1 MKNRKRFL
9 CTVMAILTSAGM
21 LSACSS
27 GEDSGAAMETT
38 GGGNYATEQYR
49 SKGSDDGYAGDAAD
63 ESFDPNADRGGNIPD
78 YKPEADGNSGV
89 LQHADAGADSG
100 STVDGG
106 VVGIEEN
113 EAMRVEDESPA
124 EASPAADY
132 SPLVGIEA
140 NADDTYPTGNTTGA
154 GAWIES
160 YPTASTYSIKEYFNT
175 EEYSN
180 IVESGYKSVA
190 ANPLSTFSVDVDT
203 ASYANVRR
211 MIEYGDYVNPEAVRI
226 EEFINYFDY
235 SYPQPT
241 TDDPFSVTT
250 ELSDCPWNDET
261 KLLLVG
267 LKAEEIQREEREPLN
282 LVFLIDVSGSMFS
295 EDKLPLV
302 QKAFTMLTDN
312 LTEDDRISIVTYAGE
327 ERVVLKGTSG
337 ADKEKIKEA
346 INSLEAGGSTYGEA
360 GINRAYELAEKYF
373 IKNGNN
379 RVLLATDGD
388 LNVGLSS
395 EEELTELI
403 EEKRESGVFLSVL
416 GFGTGNIKDN
426 RMEALADHG
435 NGNYSYIDS
444 ELEAKKV
451 LVEEMSGTLYTVAKD
466 VKIQVEFNPANV
478 SGYRLIGYENRALA
492 DEDFADDT
500 KDAGEI
506 GAGHTVTA
514 LYEIV
519 PNSSGTSIPE
529 AELKYQQNTVTGN
542 KNELLTVSL
551 RYKQPDGD
559 TSKLLA
565 VPVTMESY
573 SKKMPANMTFAA
585 AAAEFGMVLRGS
597 EYRGSASC
605 EQILEMLEGYDFK
618 DDEYKSEFVYLV
630 RTMDKRGY

>member
-1 MKNRKRFL
+1 MKNKRFI
-9 CTVMAILTSAGM
+9 CSAMAVLTAAGM

-27 GEDSGAAMETT
+27 SEDSGAADGGYYETT
-38 GGGNYATEQYR
+38 RGYDN
-49 SKGSDDGYAGDAAD
+49 YAGDSNDGGAAD
-63 ESFDPNADRGGNIPD
+63 DSYDYAPQENNSGNLQHADPNADRG
-78 YKPEADGNSGV
+78 A
-89 LQHADAGADSG
+89 
-100 STVDGG
+100 TVDGG
-106 VVGIEEN
+106 IVGVKGLEVN
-113 EAMRVEDESPA
+113 A
-124 EASPAADY
+124 
-132 SPLVGIEA
+132 
-140 NADDTYPTGNTTGA
+140 ADDTYPTGNTTGA
-154 GAWIES
+154 GAWNSSVNYS
-160 YPTASTYSIKEYFNT
+160 YQEYFNT
-175 EEYSN
+175 EEYN
-180 IVESGYKSVA
+180 GIVESGYKSVV
-190 ANPLSTFSVDVDT
+190 ANPLSTFSIDVDT

-211 MIEYGDYVNPEAVRI
+211 MIQEGGSVNPEAVRI

-250 ELSDCPWNDET
+250 ELSDCPWNNEA

-267 LKAEEIQREEREPLN
+267 LKAEEIQAEEREPLN

-302 QKAFTMLTDN
+302 QKAFTMLTDT

-327 ERVVLKGTSG
+327 EQVVLKGASG
-337 ADKEKIKEA
+337 ADKKKIKDA

-451 LVEEMSGTLYTVAKD
+451 LVEEMCGTLYTVAKD

-514 LYEIV
+514 LYEILM
-519 PNSSGTSIPE
+519 NESGTSIPE

-559 TSKLLA
+559 TSKLLS
-565 VPVTMESY
+565 VPVTMETY
-573 SKKMPANMTFAA
+573 SAKMPENMTFAA

-605 EQILEMLEGYDFK
+605 GQILEMLEGIDCTK
-618 DDEYKSEFVYLV
+618 DDYKNEFVYLV
-630 RTMDKRGY
+630 RTMDRRGY

>member
-1 MKNRKRFL
+1 MKNTKRFL
-9 CTVMAILTSAGM
+9 SAVTALILCAGM
-21 LSACSS
+21 LTSCSS
-27 GEDSGAAMETT
+27 SSDESAYGEFTYNAGAYVRETGAAYDNYTT
-38 GGGNYATEQYR
+38 TAAAAEVN
-49 SKGSDDGYAGDAAD
+49 SDDGY
-63 ESFDPNADRGGNIPD
+63 
-78 YKPEADGNSGV
+78 YYEANSKNEGM
-89 LQHADAGADSG
+89 LQHADAEEAAITEVLTAAETAEMVGADG
-100 STVDGG
+100 Y
-106 VVGIEEN
+106 EN
-113 EAMRVEDESPA
+113 
-124 EASPAADY
+124 
-132 SPLVGIEA
+132 
-140 NADDTYPTGNTTGA
+140 
-154 GAWIES
+154 
-160 YPTASTYSIKEYFNT
+160 YFNT
-175 EEYSN
+175 EEYN
-180 IVESGYKSVA
+180 QIIENGFKSAVTE
-190 ANPLSTFSVDVDT
+190 PLSTFSIDVDT
-203 ASYANVRR
+203 ASYANARR
-211 MIEYGDYVNPEAVRI
+211 MIQEGGYIDPNAVRI

-235 SYPQPT
+235 DYPEPS

-250 ELSDCPWNDET
+250 EFSDCPWNNEA

-267 LKAEEIQREEREPLN
+267 LKAEDIQREEREPLN

-295 EDKLPLV
+295 DDKLPLV
-302 QKAFTMLTDN
+302 QKAFTMLTDT

-327 ERVVLKGTSG
+327 EKVVLKGTSG
-337 ADKEKIKEA
+337 EDKEKIKEA

-360 GINRAYELAEKYF
+360 GINRAYELAEKNF
-373 IKNGNN
+373 ISGGNN
-379 RVLLATDGD
+379 RVILATDGD

-444 ELEAKKV
+444 ETEAKKV

-466 VKIQVEFNPANV
+466 VKIQVEFNPVNV

-492 DEDFADDT
+492 NEDFADDT

-514 LYEIV
+514 LYELIMNEGGV
-519 PNSSGTSIPE
+519 PET
-529 AELKYQQNTVTGN
+529 ELKYQQNIVTTGN
-542 KNELLTVSL
+542 NDELLTVSL

-573 SKKMPANMTFAA
+573 TAEMPKNMTFAA

-597 EYRGSASC
+597 EFRGDASC
-605 EQILEMLEGYDFK
+605 GQILELLEDYDYSS
-618 DDEYKSEFVYLV
+618 DEYKNEFVYLV
-630 RTMDKRGY
+630 RTMDRRGY

>member
-1 MKNRKRFL
+1 MKNTKRFL
-9 CTVMAILTSAGM
+9 CTVMAILTAAGM

-27 GEDSGAAMETT
+27 DEAAGGSAEYVTTNAWTVAVNSG
-38 GGGNYATEQYR
+38 
-49 SKGSDDGYAGDAAD
+49 GDAD
-63 ESFDPNADRGGNIPD
+63 EAPAGEAAGPNAGRWD
-78 YKPEADGNSGV
+78 NSGF
-89 LQHADAGADSG
+89 LQHADSYESDGN
-100 STVDGG
+100 TVNGG
-106 VVGIEEN
+106 VVGI
-113 EAMRVEDESPA
+113 
-124 EASPAADY
+124 
-132 SPLVGIEA
+132 VGIEA
-140 NADDTYPTGNTTGA
+140 PADDTYPTGSTKGA
-154 GAWIES
+154 GGWTDSS
-160 YPTASTYSIKEYFNT
+160 YSYREYFNT
-175 EEYSN
+175 EEYNS

-190 ANPLSTFSVDVDT
+190 ANPLSTFSIDVDT

-211 MIEYGDYVNPEAVRI
+211 MIQEGGYINPDAVRI

-235 SYPQPT
+235 SYPQPAT
-241 TDDPFSVTT
+241 NDPFSVTT

-267 LKAEEIQREEREPLN
+267 LKAEDIQREEREPLN

-302 QKAFTMLTDN
+302 QKAFSMLTDT

-327 ERVVLKGTSG
+327 ENVVLKGTSG
-337 ADKEKIKEA
+337 ADKEKIKDA

-416 GFGTGNIKDN
+416 GFGTGNVKDN

-444 ELEAKKV
+444 ESEAKKV

-478 SGYRLIGYENRALA
+478 SGYRLVGYENRALA

-519 PNSSGTSIPE
+519 PNGSGTSIPE

-542 KNELLTVSL
+542 KDELLTVSL

-559 TSKLLA
+559 TSKLLS
-565 VPVTMESY
+565 VPVTMENY
-573 SKKMPANMTFAA
+573 SAKMPKNMTFAA
-585 AAAEFGMVLRGS
+585 AAAEFGMVLKES
-597 EYRGSASC
+597 EFRGSASC
-605 EQILEMLEGYDFK
+605 GQILEMLEENGYDK
-618 DDEYKSEFVYLV
+618 DDYKSEFVYLV

>member
-1 MKNRKRFL
+1 MKNTKRFL
-9 CTVMAILTSAGM
+9 SAVTALTLCAGM

-27 GEDSGAAMETT
+27 SEAESGNATFAPEAGAAYDNYTT
-38 GGGNYATEQYR
+38 TAGAVEVN
-49 SKGSDDGYAGDAAD
+49 SDDGY
-63 ESFDPNADRGGNIPD
+63 
-78 YKPEADGNSGV
+78 YYEANSSNGV
-89 LQHADAGADSG
+89 LQHSDAKDEAARVEAEEELVTAAGAIE
-100 STVDGG
+100 G
-106 VVGIEEN
+106 VEV
-113 EAMRVEDESPA
+113 
-124 EASPAADY
+124 
-132 SPLVGIEA
+132 
-140 NADDTYPTGNTTGA
+140 NAD
-154 GAWIES
+154 
-160 YPTASTYSIKEYFNT
+160 STEAIAPSEVFINDYFNT
-175 EEYSN
+175 EEYN
-180 IVESGYKSVA
+180 EIIENGYKSAVSD
-190 ANPLSTFSVDVDT
+190 PLSTFSIDVDT
-203 ASYANVRR
+203 ASYANARR
-211 MIEYGDYVNPEAVRI
+211 MIQEGGYIDPNAVRI

-235 SYPQPT
+235 DYPEPS

-250 ELSDCPWNDET
+250 ELSDCPWNNEA

-267 LKAEEIQREEREPLN
+267 LKAEDIQREEREPLN

-295 EDKLPLV
+295 DDKLPLV
-302 QKAFTMLTDN
+302 QKAFTMLTDT

-327 ERVVLKGTSG
+327 EKVVLKGTSG
-337 ADKEKIKEA
+337 EDKEKIKEA

-360 GINRAYELAEKYF
+360 GINRAYELAEKNF
-373 IKNGNN
+373 IENGNN
-379 RVLLATDGD
+379 RVILATDGD

-444 ELEAKKV
+444 ETEAKKV

-466 VKIQVEFNPANV
+466 VKIQIEFNPVNV

-492 DEDFADDT
+492 NEDFADDT

-514 LYEIV
+514 LYELIMNGGGV
-519 PNSSGTSIPE
+519 PE
-529 AELKYQQNTVTGN
+529 EELKYQQSTVTGN
-542 KNELLTVSL
+542 RNELLTVSL
-551 RYKQPDGD
+551 RYKQPEGS

-573 SKKMPANMTFAA
+573 KAEMPKNMTFAA

-597 EYRGSASC
+597 EFRGNASC
-605 EQILEMLEGYDFK
+605 GQILELLEDYDYGS
-618 DDEYKSEFVYLV
+618 DEYKNEFVYLV
-630 RTMDKRGY
+630 RTMDRRGY

>member
-1 MKNRKRFL
+1 MKNKRFV
-9 CTVMAILTSAGM
+9 CSVMAILTAAGM

-27 GEDSGAAMETT
+27 SDSGAADGGYYETT
-38 GGGNYATEQYR
+38 AADAGG
-49 SKGSDDGYAGDAAD
+49 KSDD
-63 ESFDPNADRGGNIPD
+63 SFDPNADRGDASIKDYIPQ
-78 YKPEADGNSGV
+78 ATGNSGV
-89 LQHADAGADSG
+89 LQHGDATADSG
-100 STVDGG
+100 NTANGG
-106 VVGIEEN
+106 
-113 EAMRVEDESPA
+113 
-124 EASPAADY
+124 
-132 SPLVGIEA
+132 LVGVEVDDEDP
-140 NADDTYPTGNTTGA
+140 ADDTYLAEGIWAEEAPADDTYATGNTTGA
-154 GAWIES
+154 GAWNSAGNYS
-160 YPTASTYSIKEYFNT
+160 YQEYFNT
-175 EEYSN
+175 EEYNS
-180 IVESGYKSVA
+180 IIESGYKSVA
-190 ANPLSTFSVDVDT
+190 ENPLSTFSIDVDT

-211 MIEYGDYVNPEAVRI
+211 MIQEGRYINPDAVRV

-235 SYPQPT
+235 SYPQPAT
-241 TDDPFSVTT
+241 EDPFSVTT
-250 ELSDCPWNDET
+250 ELSDCPWNSGT

-267 LKAEEIQREEREPLN
+267 LKAEDIQQEEREPLN

-302 QKAFTMLTDN
+302 QKAFTMLTDT

-327 ERVVLKGTSG
+327 ENVVLKGTSG
-337 ADKEKIKEA
+337 ADKKKIKNA

-416 GFGTGNIKDN
+416 GFGTGNVKDN

-444 ELEAKKV
+444 ETEAKKV

-519 PNSSGTSIPE
+519 PNGSGTSIPE

-542 KNELLTVSL
+542 KDELLTVSL

-559 TSKLLA
+559 KSKLLS

-573 SKKMPANMTFAA
+573 SAKMPRNMTFAA
-585 AAAEFGMVLRGS
+585 AAAEFGMILRGS
-597 EYRGSASC
+597 DYKGTASC
-605 EQILEMLEGYDFK
+605 GQILEMLEGYDYK
-618 DDEYKSEFVYLV
+618 SDEYKSEFVYLV
-630 RTMDKRGY
+630 KTMDRRGY

>member
-1 MKNRKRFL
+1 
-9 CTVMAILTSAGM
+9 MAILTAVGM

-27 GEDSGAAMETT
+27 SGNDSGAAMETT
-38 GGGNYATEQYR
+38 GGGNYATENYR
-49 SKGSDDGYAGDAAD
+49 GIDKSSDDGYAGDAAAGD
-63 ESFDPNADRGGNIPD
+63 SADAD
-78 YKPEADGNSGV
+78 YAPQENYNVGV
-89 LQHADAGADSG
+89 LQHADPGADRG

-106 VVGIEEN
+106 VVDIEADEF
-113 EAMRVEDESPA
+113 ARAEDESP
-124 EASPAADY
+124 
-132 SPLVGIEA
+132 
-140 NADDTYPTGNTTGA
+140 ADDTYPTGNTTGA
-154 GAWIES
+154 GVWETAAETIS
-160 YPTASTYSIKEYFNT
+160 YSFQEYFNT

-250 ELSDCPWNDET
+250 ELSDCPWNSET

-267 LKAEEIQREEREPLN
+267 LKAKEIQREEREPLN

-395 EEELTELI
+395 QEELTELI

-519 PNSSGTSIPE
+519 PNESGTSIPE

-605 EQILEMLEGYDFK
+605 EQILEMLEGYDLN

>member
-1 MKNRKRFL
+1 MKNTKRFL
-9 CTVMAILTSAGM
+9 SAVMALTLCAGM

-27 GEDSGAAMETT
+27 NESASGEATYAPQTGAAYDNYSTT
-38 GGGNYATEQYR
+38 AGTVEVNSG
-49 SKGSDDGYAGDAAD
+49 DDY
-63 ESFDPNADRGGNIPD
+63 
-78 YKPEADGNSGV
+78 YYEANSNNGV
-89 LQHADAGADSG
+89 LQHSDAAAPTYHPTGD
-100 STVDGG
+100 TTEVQVEGG
-106 VVGIEEN
+106 VVGVEPN
-113 EAMRVEDESPA
+113 EDTAAAA
-124 EASPAADY
+124 EW
-132 SPLVGIEA
+132 E
-140 NADDTYPTGNTTGA
+140 DDTDEAIDSVGD
-154 GAWIES
+154 S
-160 YPTASTYSIKEYFNT
+160 YENYFNT
-175 EEYSN
+175 EEYN
-180 IVESGYKSVA
+180 QIIENGFKSAVTE
-190 ANPLSTFSVDVDT
+190 PLSTFSIDVDT
-203 ASYANVRR
+203 ASYANARR
-211 MIEYGDYVNPEAVRI
+211 MIQEGGYIDPNAVRI

-235 SYPQPT
+235 DYPEPS

-250 ELSDCPWNDET
+250 ELSDCPWNNEA

-267 LKAEEIQREEREPLN
+267 LKAEDIQREEREPLN

-295 EDKLPLV
+295 DDKLPLV
-302 QKAFTMLTDN
+302 QKAFAMLTDT

-337 ADKEKIKEA
+337 EDKEKIKEA

-360 GINRAYELAEKYF
+360 GINRAYELAEKNF
-373 IKNGNN
+373 ISGGNN
-379 RVLLATDGD
+379 RVILATDGD

-444 ELEAKKV
+444 ETEAKKV

-466 VKIQVEFNPANV
+466 VKIQVEFNPVNV

-492 DEDFADDT
+492 NEDFADDT

-514 LYEIV
+514 LYELIMNGSGV
-519 PNSSGTSIPE
+519 PET
-529 AELKYQQNTVTGN
+529 ELKYQQNTVTTGN
-542 KNELLTVSL
+542 NDELLTVSL

-565 VPVTMESY
+565 VPVKTASY
-573 SKKMPANMTFAA
+573 TAQMPKNMTFAA

-597 EYRGSASC
+597 AFRGNASC
-605 EQILEMLEGYDFK
+605 GQILELLEDYDYSG
-618 DDEYKSEFVYLV
+618 DEYKNEFVYLV
-630 RTMDKRGY
+630 RTMDRRGN